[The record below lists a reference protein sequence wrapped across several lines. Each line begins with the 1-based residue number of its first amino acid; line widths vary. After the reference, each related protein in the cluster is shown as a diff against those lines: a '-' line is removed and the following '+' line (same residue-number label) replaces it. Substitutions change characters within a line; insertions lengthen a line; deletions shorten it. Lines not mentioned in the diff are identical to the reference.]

1 MEQTSEVDAIIDQLK
16 ADSVPTSPRA
26 GEEIETPKLTDDN
39 VSEYVYKKTS
49 EVIELGLAS
58 INDIKDSVIAG
69 QDPKEIAA
77 LAGLIGSVTK
87 AIDNLN
93 KVNLQIK
100 QHKNNIEVAK
110 VEASGNKGALLT
122 GPQTNNILIAT
133 RDEIM
138 TKLMDKSSKKPTK
151 VELLEEETPIDA
163 EFSEDPQ

>member
-1 MEQTSEVDAIIDQLK
+1 MEQTSEVDAIISQLK
-16 ADSVPTSPRA
+16 ADSAPASPKA
-26 GEEIETPKLTDDN
+26 AEEIEPPKLTDDN
-39 VSEYVYKKTS
+39 VSEYVYRKTY
-49 EVIELGLAS
+49 EVIELGLDS
-58 INDIKDSVIAG
+58 INNIKDSVISG

-100 QHKNNIEVAK
+100 QHKNNIEVSK
-110 VEASGNKGALLT
+110 IEANGNKGALMT

-138 TKLMDKSSKKPTK
+138 TKLMDRTKKPTK
-151 VELLEEETPIDA
+151 VDLLEEESPIDA
-163 EFSEDPQ
+163 EFSEDSQ